1 MSSQQIIKYIV
12 KYYNQSI
19 DQRDFVHSSSVQ
31 YYITSCM
38 YVVSQNNCEQIN
50 DDNEKYST
58 CCTVCYGMLME
69 GGRDKQ
75 SSRKAVVLVVVVLE
89 SHIYNTLYRLVSR

>member
-1 MSSQQIIKYIV
+1 MPGQGSFPLSQMHHTPQLLRVMSS
-12 KYYNQSI
+12 
-19 DQRDFVHSSSVQ
+19 HPTVQ

-38 YVVSQNNCEQIN
+38 YVVSQDNCEQIN